1 MIIPLFILI
10 LGTDVEFWDRVSNDS
25 NQKAQLIVVSR
36 TSTDEFQQQQ
46 NRDLEDTTGKKINKL
61 ISGIVYY

>member
-25 NQKAQLIVVSR
+25 NQKAQLIIVSR

-46 NRDLEDTTGKKINKL
+46 NQGKKINKL
-61 ISGIVYY
+61 ISGTVYY